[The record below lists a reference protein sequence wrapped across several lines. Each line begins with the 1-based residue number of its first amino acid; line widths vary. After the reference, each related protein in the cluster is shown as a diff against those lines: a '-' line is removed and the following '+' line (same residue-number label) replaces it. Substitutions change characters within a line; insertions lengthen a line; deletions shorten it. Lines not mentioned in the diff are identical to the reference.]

1 MLTSNDGD
9 LRSRAEIAL
18 RNIGAPAIEPL
29 SAKLND
35 NTQAVRLAACMVLRT
50 MGKDPAVEPL
60 IGTLK
65 DHDQSGG
72 VDRCLK
78 Q

>member
-1 MLTSNDGD
+1 
-9 LRSRAEIAL
+9 
-18 RNIGAPAIEPL
+18 
-29 SAKLND
+29 
-35 NTQAVRLAACMVLRT
+35 MVLRT